1 MKRIIALF
9 VLIILGSRLIAQQ
22 EYQVTHNMFNKL
34 PVNPGYAG
42 ISNAI
47 CANLIVHQQWNGFK
61 DDEGNKV
68 APQTNIVSVDGKVN
82 LLRGGIGLSV
92 IQDQLGFY
100 KNTNLELDYSYHMDL
115 SEGQLGLGVQIG
127 FYNNTLDF
135 SKFLPVDAGDP
146 LLNGISSTEKNM
158 MVELGLGAFYYQD
171 NAYLGASTARL
182 IQNKK
187 SIASTTNSDTY
198 INFKRHYFFTGGYK
212 IELPNYPMFEINPS
226 FFTKSDFAATQ
237 LDINTL
243 VKYNNKFWGGI
254 SYRGNFTGKNIINGV
269 AFMAGVKIRE
279 IHVGYAYDL
288 SIKSIKKGGHEIV
301 AGYCFNLNI
310 EKSPEGYKNVR
321 FL

>member
-1 MKRIIALF
+1 MF
-9 VLIILGSRLIAQQ
+9 NSVNAQQ
-22 EYQVTHNMFNKL
+22 EYQVSHNMFNKL

-42 ISNAI
+42 INNAI

-61 DDEGNKV
+61 DAEGNKV

-82 LLRGGIGLSV
+82 LLKGGLGLSI
-92 IQDQLGFY
+92 IQDKLGFY
-100 KNTNLELDYSYHMDL
+100 KNTNLELDYSYHMSL
-115 SEGQLGLGVQIG
+115 SEGQLGLGLQLG

-135 SKFLPVDAGDP
+135 SKFLPVDVGDP

-158 MVELGLGAFYYQD
+158 MMELGLGAFYNQD
-171 NAYLGASTARL
+171 NAYIGLSTARL

-187 SIASTTNSDTY
+187 SIANNETGETF
-198 INFKRHYFFTGGYK
+198 INFKRHYFLTGGYK
-212 IELPNYPMFEINPS
+212 IELTNYPMFEICPS
-226 FFTKSDFAATQ
+226 FFSKSDIASTQ
-237 LDINTL
+237 LDINTM
-243 VKYNNKFWGGI
+243 VKYNGKFWGGV
-254 SYRGNFTGKNIINGV
+254 SYRGTFFGKNAINGV
-269 AFMAGVKIRE
+269 AFFAGIKIKD
-279 IHVGYAYDL
+279 IHIGYAYDL